1 MSAAGKRYE
10 RLGAGL
16 GQPLGP
22 DASGRLRL
30 ASGPEKVRQSIF
42 TILDTEQGERVMRP
56 DFGCGLSRWLM
67 APNSVATRAA
77 IEREVRK
84 ALERWE
90 PRIRLLDV
98 NVGVGEDPAMV
109 QIEIRYA
116 HVLDGRQDIL
126 VYPFYLEQSS

>member
-1 MSAAGKRYE
+1 MRASGKLYD
-10 RLGAGL
+10 RLGTGL

-22 DASGRLRL
+22 DESGGLRVL
-30 ASGPEKVRQSIF
+30 SGPEKVRQSIF

-67 APNSVATRAA
+67 APNSPATRAG
-77 IEREVRK
+77 IEREVRN

-90 PRIRLLDV
+90 PRIAVAD
-98 NVGVGEDPAMV
+98 VGVNPADDPAMV
-109 QIEIRYA
+109 LIEIRYA